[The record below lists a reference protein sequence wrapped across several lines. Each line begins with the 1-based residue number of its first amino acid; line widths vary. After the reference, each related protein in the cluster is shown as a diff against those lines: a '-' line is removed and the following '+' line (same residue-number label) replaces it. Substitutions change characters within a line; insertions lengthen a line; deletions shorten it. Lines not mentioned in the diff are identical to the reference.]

1 MIRPA
6 RGFGLVELLLALA
19 IGLVVV
25 LGASQVLISS
35 RLTQASQQAAMV
47 LQDDARFV
55 LSKMTQD
62 IRQAGMLG
70 CLATAHIHNAPAA
83 FDRPIS
89 WEVSAGAKALTLVT
103 AHAGDGAGKPDWT
116 VVSDCKEAAQ
126 AYTATAPA
134 PVPGQIRFAIRELTY
149 TYETGQLKIST
160 PSAPAKAVLMDNVRA
175 FDLSFGVA
183 ARPESTDVVGYE
195 SHPADPSLIRSVRL
209 HMTLQDP
216 TGRVKDQAYSVVAA
230 LRNRLE

>member
-35 RLTQASQQAAMV
+35 RLTQTSQQAAMV

-70 CLATAHIHNAPAA
+70 CLATASIDNAP
-83 FDRPIS
+83 
-89 WEVSAGAKALTLVT
+89 G
-103 AHAGDGAGKPDWT
+103 
-116 VVSDCKEAAQ
+116 
-126 AYTATAPA
+126 
-134 PVPGQIRFAIRELTY
+134 
-149 TYETGQLKIST
+149 
-160 PSAPAKAVLMDNVRA
+160 
-175 FDLSFGVA
+175 GV
-183 ARPESTDVVGYE
+183 
-195 SHPADPSLIRSVRL
+195 
-209 HMTLQDP
+209 
-216 TGRVKDQAYSVVAA
+216 
-230 LRNRLE
+230 